1 MIHLVVI
8 THEVLNTAYQMAT
21 RHFFNELPHWVHFLS
36 IRHDESPEQM
46 TTRIQ
51 EQLNQIENADGTL
64 ILTDVF
70 GATPSNKAQQFLN
83 CNTFLITGLNI
94 PMFVKAVQHAQDR
107 SDLSAFAKEVR
118 KSAIEGILLF
128 EGKPC

>member
-21 RHFFNELPHWVHFLS
+21 RHFFNELPHWVHFIS
-36 IRHDESPEQM
+36 VHHQESPEQI
-46 TTRIQ
+46 THRIE